1 MTSKTASLKDVRYS
15 AGSRSNLREE
25 LCLLVDD
32 NPERVSKDVM
42 MMGNGRGKFRSL
54 SPVRKIR
61 IKGAQKIQINRQP
74 SVTSR
79 DELFDG
85 LVVIHVSVLL
95 LKKSSE
101 LTLQIRL
108 RLFGRLHLF
117 LHTRTRRALRS
128 DLGFEKSNEDSRF
141 YEEMRILGNG
151 KMYHTCSRRI
161 MFYNNRNI
169 RLKTM

>member
-1 MTSKTASLKDVRYS
+1 M
-15 AGSRSNLREE
+15 
-25 LCLLVDD
+25 CLLVNDT
-32 NPERVSKDVM
+32 PERVRKDVM
-42 MMGNGRGKFRSL
+42 VMGNGGRGKFCSL

-85 LVVIHVSVLL
+85 LVIIHVSVLL

-101 LTLQIRL
+101 LTLQVRL

-128 DLGFEKSNEDSRF
+128 DLGLKNRTRIPAFH
-141 YEEMRILGNG
+141 EEMRKCL
-151 KMYHTCSRRI
+151 T
-161 MFYNNRNI
+161 
-169 RLKTM
+169 LLVV

>member
-79 DELFDG
+79 DKLFDD
-85 LVVIHVSVLL
+85 LVIIHVSVLL

-101 LTLQIRL
+101 LTLQVRL
-108 RLFGRLHLF
+108 RLFGRLHLTF
-117 LHTRTRRALRS
+117 HTRTRRALRS
-128 DLGFEKSNEDSRF
+128 GLSLK
-141 YEEMRILGNG
+141 
-151 KMYHTCSRRI
+151 SRRE
-161 MFYNNRNI
+161 FPLRT
-169 RLKTM
+169 KK

>member
-1 MTSKTASLKDVRYS
+1 M
-15 AGSRSNLREE
+15 
-25 LCLLVDD
+25 CLLVNDT
-32 NPERVSKDVM
+32 PERVRKDVM
-42 MMGNGRGKFRSL
+42 VMGNGRGKFCSL

-74 SVTSR
+74 SVISR

-85 LVVIHVSVLL
+85 LVVIHVSMLL

-101 LTLQIRL
+101 LTLQVSL

-141 YEEMRILGNG
+141 YEEMRNLVTVKCN
-151 KMYHTCSRRI
+151 TLVVEELC
-161 MFYNNRNI
+161 FYNNRNI
-169 RLKTM
+169 RLKTR

>member
-128 DLGFEKSNEDSRF
+128 DLGLKNRT
-141 YEEMRILGNG
+141 RIPVST
-151 KMYHTCSRRI
+151 K
-161 MFYNNRNI
+161 
-169 RLKTM
+169 K